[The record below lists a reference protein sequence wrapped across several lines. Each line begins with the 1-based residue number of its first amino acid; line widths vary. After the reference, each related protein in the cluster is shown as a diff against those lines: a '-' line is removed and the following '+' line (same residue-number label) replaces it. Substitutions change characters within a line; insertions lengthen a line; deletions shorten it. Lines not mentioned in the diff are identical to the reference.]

1 MKFFALWMTFLLIAL
16 PAHAEIP
23 RLVIDHTNS
32 TLTFTATV
40 NDAPSSGS
48 FKTFDADIRFDPKA
62 LDQSS
67 AKVTVELQSIESAYE
82 EVAKQLKTIP
92 WFNIQQFPQATFV
105 SNKFVSQG
113 GNHYVVHGTLTLKGV
128 ALPVAAKFTL
138 VRFDDQGAEIKGSSV
153 VKRLMFGIGQ
163 GEWQDTSAVKND
175 VLVEFHVT
183 AKKK

>member
-1 MKFFALWMTFLLIAL
+1 MKYFASLMMLLLLTF
-16 PAHAEIP
+16 PARAEVP
-23 RLVIDHTNS
+23 HLVIDHTNS

-67 AKVTVELQSIESAYE
+67 AKFTVELQSVESAYE

-92 WFNIQQFPQATFV
+92 WFNIEQFPQATFV
-105 SNKFVSQG
+105 SNKFIAQG
-113 GNHYVVHGTLTLKGV
+113 GNDYIAQGTLSLKGV
-128 ALPVAAKFTL
+128 SLPVAAKFTL

-153 VKRLMFGIGQ
+153 VKRLLFGIGQ
-163 GEWQDTSAVKND
+163 GEWQDTSAVKD
-175 VLVEFHVT
+175 EVLVEFHVT
-183 AKKK
+183 ARKK